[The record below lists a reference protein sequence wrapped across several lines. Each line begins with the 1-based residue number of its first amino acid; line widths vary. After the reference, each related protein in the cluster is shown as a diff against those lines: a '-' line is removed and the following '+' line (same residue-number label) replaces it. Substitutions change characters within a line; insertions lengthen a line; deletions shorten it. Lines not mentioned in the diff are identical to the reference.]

1 MQVRHFAQTL
11 TTSTLLALVG
21 VGALA
26 GSAFAQPPQHPVDN
40 GVRCARHNHATGEW
54 EFYLPG
60 ETTYTING
68 TRLTCGGDGNWI
80 PDNTVAQPPSNAGA
94 APLPSGGALAE
105 H

>member
-1 MQVRHFAQTL
+1 MQIRHFAQTL

-40 GVRCARHNHATGEW
+40 GVRCARHNHETGEW
-54 EFYLPG
+54 EFFLPG
-60 ETTYTING
+60 EITYTING

-80 PDNTVAQPPSNAGA
+80 PDDAVAQPGSGAGTRAPSAGSA
-94 APLPSGGALAE
+94 QTAP
-105 H
+105 